1 MTNFVSINFKYY
13 ENSNKSEIAHV
24 SRKFKEDKNVLDKN
38 LTKDNFGSK
47 FDIEERYEELLEFA
61 KANTK
66 EKTGRAFQT
75 KNTFLDGVLA
85 FSKEQMFE
93 LKQDPDWKEKMSAL
107 VEQYMLDVQ
116 SKTGFMPVGWAF
128 HLDEGKYDENGQIE
142 LNHHAHLLFMNHDEK
157 TGKAP
162 LREFQKRKSDSIWSE
177 LQTLAGAR
185 FNDMGFVRGI
195 SKEVTQRR
203 HKEKDEYVSEVLMH
217 NEKLQAE
224 LSAALAVAQESV
236 SNVQSA
242 MSQIKA
248 VQAKMSNE
256 SYDSEAFEDQFNK
269 LRGPVQ
275 QIAEKYAA
283 SYKARGFAYT
293 VAQAFKKVSPS
304 GYEYVAR
311 TSERLL
317 KFFKG
322 SIPKLDVE
330 MINEIEYKTKQIN
343 KKIEEQKKEL
353 DRINKKTNK
362 VKRKI

>member
-13 ENSNKSEIAHV
+13 QNSDKSEIAHV
-24 SRKFKEDKNVLDKN
+24 NRDFKEDENVLDTE
-38 LTKDNFGSK
+38 LTKENFGSK
-47 FDIEERYEELLEFA
+47 FDLPKRYEELLSFA

-66 EKTGRAFQT
+66 EKTGRASQL

-85 FSKEQMFE
+85 FSHEQMLE
-93 LKQDPDWKEKMSAL
+93 LKKNPEWKEVMSDL
-107 VEQYMLDVQ
+107 IEQYMLDVQ
-116 SKTGFMPVGWAF
+116 IKTGFMPVGWKF
-128 HLDEGKYDENGQIE
+128 HLDEGKYDADGEIV
-142 LNHHAHLLFMNHDEK
+142 LNHHAHLIFMNHDER

-162 LREFQKRKSDSIWSE
+162 LRELQKRKSDSVWSE
-177 LQTLAGAR
+177 LQTLAGVR
-185 FNDMGFVRGI
+185 FNEAGFVRGI
-195 SKEVTQRR
+195 SKELTKKR

-217 NEKLQAE
+217 NEKLQIE

-236 SNVQSA
+236 SHVQSA
-242 MSQIKA
+242 MSEIKA

-256 SYDSEAFEDQFNK
+256 SYDSEAFENQFNK

-283 SYKARGFAYT
+283 SYNARGFAYT
-293 VAQAFKKVSPS
+293 AAQAFKKVSPG

-322 SIPKLDVE
+322 SIPKLDLEV
-330 MINEIEYKTKQIN
+330 INEIEYKTKQIN

-353 DRINKKTNK
+353 DKVNQKMNKI
-362 VKRKI
+362 KRKI